1 MQDWCMADFDVL
13 GKATI
18 HFGDAG
24 MGNSAK
30 LAINLLLGVMGQGI
44 GEAVL
49 FAEKLGVDKEKMLEL
64 IANSALNSPF
74 FQLKKD
80 MYSKDEF
87 PAAFMVEL
95 MSKDLGLV
103 KAEADRLKAIF
114 PLAEAAE
121 SRIGEL
127 TAGHHKQTYW
137 VSKVADTKQ

>member
-1 MQDWCMADFDVL
+1 ML

-18 HFGDAG
+18 HFGAAG
-24 MGNSAK
+24 MGSSAK

-87 PAAFMVEL
+87 RQH
-95 MSKDLGLV
+95 SW
-103 KAEADRLKAIF
+103 
-114 PLAEAAE
+114 
-121 SRIGEL
+121 S
-127 TAGHHKQTYW
+127 
-137 VSKVADTKQ
+137 S